1 MKPCAASPLAKIS
14 HMHIDLINA
23 TGLVAQRVDLEL
35 AAGVQIAG
43 QQRIEPKVRAA
54 RV

>member
-1 MKPCAASPLAKIS
+1 
-14 HMHIDLINA
+14 MHIDLINA

-43 QQRIEPKVRAA
+43 QQPLESKAPAA